1 MELKDI
7 LAIKKATDSLGE
19 GELKPYLRF
28 ILAEIKLMKEQ
39 EGTLEAAVAELIE
52 LYDELMGL
60 QEKRAVWSP
69 VPTCT
74 HVHIVVGDSFAGSMK
89 QALKGLGCAET
100 HKLITLREN
109 YAIGPLDG
117 LDSPEGRKARSN
129 WFRNNITEAF
139 EAYTEFE
146 EEYNELLDKLEQIPE
161 QAEVIVWTSGNACEQ
176 AGMRHA
182 LYLLRNKRNS
192 ISVNDACAICEE
204 LYNRPDA
211 FINYRYS
218 GEIPSDKLRET
229 ITRLDGKGKL
239 CAADIARLEREWQVI
254 TEQTGTLRIW
264 RDSAVLEVPAEYYDQ
279 YLLEKLDDLKPP
291 VGDNGFLKSA
301 RLIGEAI
308 GYCEQYI
315 GDSYFE
321 YRLREL
327 IYDGILEIKGVP
339 AAMHFYSI
347 RRKQQRTGKADFQS
361 ALLSMS
367 QPNNSENTSS

>member
-7 LAIKKATDSLGE
+7 LAIKKATDSLGVE
-19 GELKPYLRF
+19 ELKPYLRF
-28 ILAEIKLMKEQ
+28 ILAEIKLIKEQ
-39 EGTLEAAVAELIE
+39 EGTLEAAASKLIE

-60 QEKRAVWSP
+60 QEKRAIWTP

-74 HVHIVVGDSFAGSMK
+74 HVHIVIGVSFAGSMK
-89 QALKGLGCAET
+89 QALRGLGYTET

-109 YAIGPLDG
+109 YAIGPING
-117 LDSPEGRKARSN
+117 LDSPEGRAARSN

-146 EEYNELLDKLEQIPE
+146 EEYNELLVMLEQIPE
-161 QAEVIVWTSGNACEQ
+161 QAEIMVWTSSNACEQ

-192 ISVNDACAICEE
+192 ISVNDACAFCEE

-218 GEIPSDKLRET
+218 GEITSKKLQEA
-229 ITRLDGKGKL
+229 IVRLDGKGKL
-239 CAADIARLEREWQVI
+239 SSADITRLEREWQLL

-264 RDSAVLEVPAEYYDQ
+264 RDSTVLEVPAEYYDQ

-291 VGDNGFLKSA
+291 AGDNGFLKSA

-327 IYDGILEIKGVP
+327 IYDGVLEIKGVP
-339 AAMHFYSI
+339 AAMRYYSI
-347 RRKQQRTGKADFQS
+347 RRKQRKGKADVQS
-361 ALLSMS
+361 
-367 QPNNSENTSS
+367 TI